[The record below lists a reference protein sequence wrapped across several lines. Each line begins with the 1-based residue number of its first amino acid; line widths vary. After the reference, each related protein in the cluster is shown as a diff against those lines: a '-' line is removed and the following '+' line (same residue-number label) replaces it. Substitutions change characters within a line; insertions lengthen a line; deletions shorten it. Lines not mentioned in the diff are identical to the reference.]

1 MLYVLLSY
9 ATQTTELRRTGT
21 SGGGFT
27 PPAFARGK
35 SMESLLRVASA
46 PRRFPAFGSRTSPIS
61 NRYNKLLEF
70 PVTYTKHTL
79 ALRSNR
85 YKNTF
90 VPTSRFSAPLRS
102 SFVIPPVNFLTN
114 APNPVTNTC
123 FKTCLH
129 MTHRRPKGSL
139 NSSGGRMLL
148 EARAESFTGVSGR
161 SREES

>member
-9 ATQTTELRRTGT
+9 DTQTTDLRRTGT

-27 PPAFARGK
+27 PPAFAREK

-46 PRRFPAFGSRTSPIS
+46 PRRFPALHPQIGAIS

-70 PVTYTKHTL
+70 PVNCTKQTI

-90 VPTSRFSAPLRS
+90 VPASRFFAPLRS
-102 SFVIPPVNFLTN
+102 ASVIPSVNFLTN